1 MEGKKVNEI
10 TLVTAFFDI
19 GRKDYKRYPRSNDD
33 YLEYFSVWARMNNKV
48 IVYTNSDMAKKVIEV
63 RRKYGLE
70 SKTII
75 VEVNDETKIEKE
87 LYDKMH
93 LISQNDEFLNFRF
106 IHDALSN
113 NAKYDYVM
121 LLKYWCLKDAVQK
134 GYANGMVAWID
145 FGFNHG
151 DKCYI
156 NPEEFNF
163 TWKTNLNSQKIH
175 LFSLHELDD
184 TPIFKHVMK
193 LDDSLMGAPIILP
206 DFLCDKFWNLVK
218 LSMESLIRV
227 GFIDDDQLL
236 ILMAYRENKELFE
249 IHISDWFLPLKE
261 NGGEHLTVRKKEK
274 VNRKIS
280 LKHKIKQYVLKKK
293 VKKDY
298 LNRISTILNL

>member
-1 MEGKKVNEI
+1 MNEI

-280 LKHKIKQYVLKKK
+280 LKHKIKQYVLKKN

>member
-1 MEGKKVNEI
+1 MNEI

-19 GRKDYKRYPRSNDD
+19 GRKNYKRYPRSNED

-70 SKTII
+70 SKTIVI
-75 VEVNDETKIEKE
+75 EVNNETEIEKE
-87 LYDKMH
+87 LYDKMY
-93 LISQNDEFLNFRF
+93 LISQNNEFLNFRF

-121 LLKYWCLKDAVQK
+121 LLKYWCLKDVVQK
-134 GYANGMVAWID
+134 GYASGMVAWID

-151 DKCYI
+151 DKCYV

-163 TWKTNLNSQKIH
+163 TWKTNLNNQKIH

-280 LKHKIKQYVLKKK
+280 LKHKIKHYILKKK

-298 LNRISTILNL
+298 LNRISTMLNL

>member
-1 MEGKKVNEI
+1 MNEI

-70 SKTII
+70 SKTIVI
-75 VEVNDETKIEKE
+75 EVNDETEIEKE
-87 LYDKMH
+87 LYDKMY

-134 GYANGMVAWID
+134 GYASGMVAWID

-163 TWKTNLNSQKIH
+163 TWKTNLNNQKIH

-236 ILMAYRENKELFE
+236 ILMAYREKSELFE

-261 NGGEHLTVRKKEK
+261 NGGDHLTVRKKEK

>member
-1 MEGKKVNEI
+1 MNEI
-10 TLVTAFFDI
+10 TLVTAFLDI

-218 LSMESLIRV
+218 LSMKSLIRV

>member
-1 MEGKKVNEI
+1 MNEI

-70 SKTII
+70 SKTIVI
-75 VEVNDETKIEKE
+75 EVNDEIEIEKE
-87 LYDKMH
+87 LYDKMY

-134 GYANGMVAWID
+134 GYASGMVAWID

-163 TWKTNLNSQKIH
+163 TWKTNLNNQKIH

-184 TPIFKHVMK
+184 TPIFKYVMK
-193 LDDSLMGAPIILP
+193 LKDSLMGAPIILP

-236 ILMAYRENKELFE
+236 ILMAYRENSELFE

-261 NGGEHLTVRKKEK
+261 NGGDHLTVRKKEK

-298 LNRISTILNL
+298 LNRISAILNL

>member
-1 MEGKKVNEI
+1 MNEI

-19 GRKDYKRYPRSNDD
+19 GRKNYKRYPRSNED

-70 SKTII
+70 SKTIVI
-75 VEVNDETKIEKE
+75 EVNNETEIEKE
-87 LYDKMH
+87 LYDKMY
-93 LISQNDEFLNFRF
+93 LISQNNEFLNFRF

-134 GYANGMVAWID
+134 GYASGMVAWID

-151 DKCYI
+151 DKCYV

-163 TWKTNLNSQKIH
+163 TWKTNLNNQKIH

-280 LKHKIKQYVLKKK
+280 LKHKIKHYILKKK

-298 LNRISTILNL
+298 LNRISTMLNL

>member
-1 MEGKKVNEI
+1 MNEI

-236 ILMAYRENKELFE
+236 ILMAYRENSELFE

-261 NGGEHLTVRKKEK
+261 NGGDHLTVRKKEK

-298 LNRISTILNL
+298 LNRISAILNL

>member
-1 MEGKKVNEI
+1 MNEI

-193 LDDSLMGAPIILP
+193 LDDSLIGAPIILP

>member
-1 MEGKKVNEI
+1 MNEI

-218 LSMESLIRV
+218 LSMKSLIRV
-227 GFIDDDQLL
+227 GFMDDDQLL

-280 LKHKIKQYVLKKK
+280 LKHKMKQYVLKKM

>member
-1 MEGKKVNEI
+1 MNEI

-175 LFSLHELDD
+175 LFS
-184 TPIFKHVMK
+184 
-193 LDDSLMGAPIILP
+193 
-206 DFLCDKFWNLVK
+206 
-218 LSMESLIRV
+218 
-227 GFIDDDQLL
+227 
-236 ILMAYRENKELFE
+236 
-249 IHISDWFLPLKE
+249 
-261 NGGEHLTVRKKEK
+261 
-274 VNRKIS
+274 
-280 LKHKIKQYVLKKK
+280 
-293 VKKDY
+293 
-298 LNRISTILNL
+298 

>member
-1 MEGKKVNEI
+1 MNEI

-70 SKTII
+70 SKTIVI
-75 VEVNDETKIEKE
+75 EVNDEIEIEKE
-87 LYDKMH
+87 LYDKMY

-134 GYANGMVAWID
+134 GYASGMVAWID

-163 TWKTNLNSQKIH
+163 TWKTNLNNQKIH

-236 ILMAYRENKELFE
+236 ILMAYRENSELFE

>member
-1 MEGKKVNEI
+1 MNEI

-184 TPIFKHVMK
+184 TPIFKHLMK

-236 ILMAYRENKELFE
+236 ILMAYRENSELFE

-261 NGGEHLTVRKKEK
+261 NGGDHLTVRKKEK

-298 LNRISTILNL
+298 LNRISAILNL

>member
-1 MEGKKVNEI
+1 MNEI

-70 SKTII
+70 SKTIVI
-75 VEVNDETKIEKE
+75 EVNDETEIEKE
-87 LYDKMH
+87 LYDKMY

-134 GYANGMVAWID
+134 GYASGMVAWID

-163 TWKTNLNSQKIH
+163 TWKTNLNNQKIH

-236 ILMAYRENKELFE
+236 ILMAYRENSELFE

-261 NGGEHLTVRKKEK
+261 NGGDHLTVRKKEK

>member
-1 MEGKKVNEI
+1 MNEI

-48 IVYTNSDMAKKVIEV
+48 IVYTDSDMAKKVIEV

-70 SKTII
+70 SKTIVI
-75 VEVNDETKIEKE
+75 EVNDETEIEKE
-87 LYDKMH
+87 LYDKMY

-134 GYANGMVAWID
+134 GYASGMVAWID

-163 TWKTNLNSQKIH
+163 TWKTNLNNQKIH

-236 ILMAYRENKELFE
+236 ILMAYRENSELFE

>member
-1 MEGKKVNEI
+1 VNEI

-236 ILMAYRENKELFE
+236 ILMAYRENSELFE

-261 NGGEHLTVRKKEK
+261 NGGDHLTVRKKEK

-298 LNRISTILNL
+298 LNRISAILNL